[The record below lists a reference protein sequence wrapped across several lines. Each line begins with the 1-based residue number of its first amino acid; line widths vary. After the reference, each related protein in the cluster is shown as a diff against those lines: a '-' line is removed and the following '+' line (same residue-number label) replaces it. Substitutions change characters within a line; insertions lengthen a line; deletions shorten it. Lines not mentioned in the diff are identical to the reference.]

1 MKREQI
7 LAILYEMAI
16 TIGGEMR
23 LKPLLTKTLQRL
35 LFHTSFP
42 CGLIF
47 LDTEAVRSGQ
57 AAEETVEIRLEQ
69 SIGDLDLSGHD
80 GSLISIP
87 ATLIRGGMELV
98 EDREPLSR
106 LPCRKDYYGVFLR
119 LPVNDCGVILLMAP
133 SLPSTSLPLT
143 QIFQPV
149 MNNFAKAIHLCR
161 GYEAYTEGIIQHQRV
176 AEAAFK
182 DISYRHRL
190 ILDSVGEGI
199 CGLDLEGSVTFV
211 NPAAA
216 KLLGF
221 QPAEMEG
228 KPLYD
233 IISHRKEEGA
243 PQQPGAVMATLL
255 KGSNQEVVD
264 DLFRRRDGSS
274 FPVEYVTTTLMV
286 DGRMVGAVL
295 VFRDI
300 TERKRA
306 EEAIRKLNEEL
317 EERVRERTA
326 ELEQSNGE
334 LARMNKLFV
343 GRELR
348 MVELKARIREL
359 EGRPPH

>member
-47 LDTEAVRSGQ
+47 LDTEAIRSGN
-57 AAEETVEIRLEQ
+57 AEETAEIRLEQ

-80 GSLISIP
+80 GSPILVP
-87 ATLIRGGMELV
+87 AALIRGGIELV
-98 EDREPLSR
+98 EDRELLSR
-106 LPCRKDYYGVFLR
+106 LPCRQDYYHVFLR
-119 LPVNDCGVILLMAP
+119 LPVDDCGVIILMAP
-133 SLPSTSLPLT
+133 SLPSTNLPLT

-199 CGLDLEGSVTFV
+199 CGLDLEGNVTFV

-216 KLLGF
+216 KMLGF
-221 QPAEMEG
+221 RPAEMEG
-228 KPLYD
+228 KPLHNL
-233 IISHRKEEGA
+233 ISDGSEEGA
-243 PQQPGAVMATLL
+243 RPEPGAVIRTLL
-255 KGSNQEVVD
+255 KWNNQGVVD
-264 DLFRRRDGSS
+264 DDFRRRDGSS
-274 FPVEYVTTTLMV
+274 FPVEYVTTPLMV
-286 DGRMVGAVL
+286 DSRMVGAVL

-300 TERKRA
+300 TERKGA

-326 ELEQSNGE
+326 ELEQTNGE

-359 EGRPPH
+359 EGRLPH